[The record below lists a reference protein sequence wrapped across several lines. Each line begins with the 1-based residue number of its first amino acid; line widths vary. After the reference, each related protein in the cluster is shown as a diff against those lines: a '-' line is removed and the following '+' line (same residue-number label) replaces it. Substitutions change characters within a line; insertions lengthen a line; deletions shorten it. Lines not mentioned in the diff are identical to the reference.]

1 MGMVGGGDGRVEV
14 LFWVGGVPLVMGGD
28 GEMERGDRQ
37 DLQKHV
43 GVVAGDG
50 IGMVRWG
57 SEEECDE
64 GGRGGGE
71 GGEAG

>member
-1 MGMVGGGDGRVEV
+1 VWGWGGWAGET
-14 LFWVGGVPLVMGGD
+14 GGWRCCFGWGGSVSDRGD

-57 SEEECDE
+57 GEEECDE
-64 GGRGGGE
+64 G
-71 GGEAG
+71 

>member
-1 MGMVGGGDGRVEV
+1 MGMGRVGGGDGRVEV
-14 LFWVGGVPLVMGGD
+14 LFWVGGSVSDRGD
-28 GEMERGDRQ
+28 GEIARGDRQ

-57 SEEECDE
+57 GEEECDE
-64 GGRGGGE
+64 G
-71 GGEAG
+71 

>member
-1 MGMVGGGDGRVEV
+1 
-14 LFWVGGVPLVMGGD
+14 MGGD
-28 GEMERGDRQ
+28 REMERGDRQ

-57 SEEECDE
+57 GEEECDE
-64 GGRGGGE
+64 G
-71 GGEAG
+71 